1 MSEVRLIDANALRTR
16 INNVPM
22 HGDTDVFYEIMSE
35 LVSVVASAP
44 TEDAEIVRHGRWSS
58 VNEYCNHADQFSCS
72 ACNGLVF
79 YNYYTRSCDYEYC
92 THCGAK
98 MDAEV
103 PNG

>member
-35 LVSVVASAP
+35 LVSVVASTP
-44 TEDAEIVRHGRWSS
+44 TEDAEIVRHGRWIARMCEDADPGELQCSNCGAGRPYDMCGVERES
-58 VNEYCNHADQFSCS
+58 AYCP
-72 ACNGLVF
+72 
-79 YNYYTRSCDYEYC
+79 R
-92 THCGAK
+92 CGAK

>member
-44 TEDAEIVRHGRWSS
+44 TEDAEIVRHGHWMKKDNSKRCKRIGDFEEWYECSECEAS
-58 VNEYCNHADQFSCS
+58 ADQES
-72 ACNGLVF
+72 AFCP
-79 YNYYTRSCDYEYC
+79 D
-92 THCGAK
+92 CGAK